1 MHNSSRLSIVIPVLN
16 AARGLEKTLRSIGPA
31 GSVPCEV
38 IVQDGGSTDEVASVV
53 GAWGDRV
60 SHFSS
65 ERDEGQ
71 YDAINRGFAKAS
83 GEVLSWINAG
93 DVFLPGALETVAR
106 IFSGH
111 PEVSWLT
118 GRACLADAGAVA
130 IIPAHGVGVS
140 NFEIRHGLCRP
151 GAAGFLQQEGMFWR
165 RELWERSG
173 GLNPGLKLA
182 ADFELWT
189 RFAESAPLHR
199 IDVPLAA
206 FSLHQDNRSI
216 VLRDRYLAEVGEVLG
231 AFSPGKRRVQA
242 MLRPLTLAMKAMG
255 RIPGLRRVIAPML
268 RLCPALRVEEFGWV
282 KGDEG
287 GLRLRKRIRTAW
299 LG

>member
-1 MHNSSRLSIVIPVLN
+1 MPPRLSIVIPVLN
-16 AARGLEKTLRSIGPA
+16 AARGLEKTLRSIGAA

-53 GAWGDRV
+53 GAWGDLV
-60 SHFSS
+60 NQFTS

-83 GEVLSWINAG
+83 GEVFAWINAG
-93 DVFLPGALETVAR
+93 DVFLPGALDTAIR

-130 IIPAHGVGVS
+130 IIPPYGVGVS
-140 NFEIRHGLCRP
+140 DFEIRHGLCRP

-173 GLNPGLKLA
+173 GLNSGLKLA
-182 ADFELWT
+182 ADFDLWT
-189 RFAESAPLHR
+189 RFAEWAPLHR
-199 IDVPLAA
+199 VDVPLAA

-216 VLRDRYLAEVGEVLG
+216 VLRDRYLTEVGEVVRG
-231 AFSPGKRRVQA
+231 FAPGKRRVQA
-242 MLRPLTLAMKAMG
+242 VMRPITLAMKAMG
-255 RIPGLRRVIAPML
+255 RIPGLRFVLSPML
-268 RLCPALRVEEFGWV
+268 RLCPALRIEEFGWV
-282 KGDEG
+282 RCDAE